1 MTVPWREPGNDLA
14 GRRRGDLFRRTSP
27 RRDTPDSFSDKRETA
42 AQANPPEN
50 NQTLNPGLSGAAI

>member
-1 MTVPWREPGNDLA
+1 MTSLVAAVVIFFAVP
-14 GRRRGDLFRRTSP
+14 SP